1 MPQLEGR
8 ISVEAAL
15 AARRRRF
22 ELILIAHGTHEDK
35 VETIRT
41 RAELLGVPVKTVAR
55 TDLDAMAHGRSHGGV
70 IAVCSPRPRDTFD
83 ALLTQLQ
90 ALPPDRPPL
99 LLLLE
104 GVDDAR
110 NLGFTL
116 RTAEAFGA
124 HAVLLKKHLW
134 DFDEGDVSRSSSG
147 AYERITVAQFE
158 DAQRLSDLQLLGIR
172 VYGCLSGVRRSVYQ
186 ARLARGVCLAIGGE
200 KRGLSAAVRK
210 RCDRFVTLPTVPGA
224 ASLSLTAA
232 AAAVLSEAHRQ
243 RLAAGPTPVEPTRQS
258 EGTP

>member
-22 ELILIAHGTHEDK
+22 EVILVAHGTHEDK
-35 VETIRT
+35 LGSVRTGAET
-41 RAELLGVPVKTVAR
+41 LGVPVKTVAR
-55 TDLDAMAHGRSHGGV
+55 AELDAMAHGRSHGGV
-70 IAVCSPRPRDTFD
+70 IAVCSARPRDTWE
-83 ALLTQLQ
+83 ALLIRLQ
-90 ALPPDRPPL
+90 TLPPDRPPL

-147 AYERITVAQFE
+147 AYERIAVVQFE
-158 DAQRLSDLQLLGIR
+158 DAERLRDLQGRGIR
-172 VYGCLSGVRRSVYQ
+172 VYGCLAGVRRSVYEV
-186 ARLARGVCLAIGGE
+186 RLARGVCLAIGGE
-200 KRGLSAAVRK
+200 KRGLSGAVRK
-210 RCDRFVTLPTVPGA
+210 LCDRFVTLPTVPGA

-243 RLAAGPTPVEPTRQS
+243 RLSATPAEPLSTREGPTP
-258 EGTP
+258 